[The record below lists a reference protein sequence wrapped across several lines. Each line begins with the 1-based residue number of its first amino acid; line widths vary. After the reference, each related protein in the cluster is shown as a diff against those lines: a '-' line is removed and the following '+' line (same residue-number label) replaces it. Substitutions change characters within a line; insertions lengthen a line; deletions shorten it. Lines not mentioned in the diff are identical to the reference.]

1 MTASSVPSVTSV
13 VNPLFDL
20 ASLTKPLITA
30 PLAHAFLDLDADRR
44 FALGFHARETPLTA
58 RQLLCHGAGL
68 PPWRP
73 FTGESVAAQLRRTV
87 AGHALL
93 REAKVGEATYS
104 DLGYRLLAEL
114 VEDETRVSFARL
126 GAALSGLTPA
136 PWRDAPEQMPD
147 GPDAEAWRA
156 AEPELVV
163 PQPDAH
169 LPHDLNARAGMQG
182 HAGFG
187 AAAGQLRA
195 WLKIWSVQWAPRM
208 CVETSKEADGSIW
221 GLGLRVAHFGSGRFA
236 ELLERIPLG
245 MPESPWVIE
254 WPIETLDQPAPAL
267 SAEPGPPSSWWCH
280 FGFTGSALFF
290 RPTDGACLAVVM
302 HRLGPEGILLSANEL
317 RARRWYILDR
327 FTAKL
332 GG

>member
-44 FALGFHARETPLTA
+44 FALGFHERETPLTA
-58 RQLLCHGAGL
+58 RQLLGHGAGL

-73 FTGESVAAQLRRTV
+73 FTGEPVAAQLRRPV

-114 VEDETRVSFARL
+114 IEGETRVSFAQL
-126 GAALSGLTPA
+126 GAALSGLAPA

-156 AEPELVV
+156 AEPGLAV

-169 LPHDLNARAGMQG
+169 LPHDLNARAGMLG
-182 HAGFG
+182 HAGF
-187 AAAGQLRA
+187 AATVGQLRA
-195 WLKIWSVQWAPRM
+195 WLKVWSLQWAPRM
-208 CVETSKEADGSIW
+208 CVEASKEADGSIW
-221 GLGLRVAHFGSGRFA
+221 GLGLRVAHLGSGRFA
-236 ELLERIPLG
+236 ELLARVPSGSGLH
-245 MPESPWVIE
+245 VIADRATCLAAAA
-254 WPIETLDQPAPAL
+254 PSLDSEL
-267 SAEPGPPSSWWCH
+267 GPPSGWWCH
-280 FGFTGSALFF
+280 FGFTGPALFF
-290 RPTDGACLAVVM
+290 RPKDGACIALLA
-302 HRLGPEGILLSANEL
+302 HRLGPAGELLDAEAL
-317 RARRWYILDR
+317 RARRWEILSGL
-327 FTAKL
+327 TAKL